1 MWLRLLILLLSGLS
15 LVPGLCAAQPVLL
28 VSLEGAIGPASANF
42 VHRALERAQREQA
55 QLLVLRIDTPGG
67 LDTSMRVIIK
77 EILASPVPVA
87 AYVAPGGARAAS
99 AGTFILYASHIAAM
113 APATN
118 LGAASPVAIGA
129 PQGGADK
136 AKGADR
142 EQSTAPADTLS
153 RKQTNDAAAYI
164 RGLAQLRGRNAD
176 WGERAV
182 REAVSLAAADA
193 LELRVIDLMADDVPA
208 LLKALDGR
216 VVDAGGTRHTL
227 KTAAAVATEIEVDW
241 RTRILALITNPSL
254 AYLLVLV
261 GVYALIF
268 EFANPGLILPGVAG
282 AICIVLAL
290 YAFHLLPVN
299 YAGLGLILLGVAFM
313 IAEAFVPAFGSLGI
327 GGIIAFVLGSV
338 ILIDSDL
345 PEFEIP
351 YGLIAGVAAAS
362 AVFLIMV
369 IGMAVRGR
377 RRPVV
382 SGREEMLGA
391 IGEAREDFETEGWM
405 HIHGELWRVRSA
417 RPVRRGERLRVR
429 AIDGLTLVAEPE
441 TEH

>member
-1 MWLRLLILLLSGLS
+1 
-15 LVPGLCAAQPVLL
+15 
-28 VSLEGAIGPASANF
+28 
-42 VHRALERAQREQA
+42 
-55 QLLVLRIDTPGG
+55 VLRIDTPGG

-77 EILASPVPVA
+77 DILASPVPVA
-87 AYVAPGGARAAS
+87 AFVAPGGARAAS

-129 PQGGADK
+129 PQGGQDRG
-136 AKGADR
+136 KGADKD
-142 EQSTAPADTLS
+142 APPANADTLT
-153 RKQTNDAAAYI
+153 RKQMHDAAAYI

-193 LELRVIDLMADDVPA
+193 LELKVIDVVAESVPA

-216 VVDAGGTRHTL
+216 TIEAAGVKRTL
-227 KTAAAVATEIEVDW
+227 RTAGAIAGEIEVDW
-241 RTRILALITNPSL
+241 RTRVLAVITNPSV

-261 GVYALIF
+261 GIYALIF

-282 AICIVLAL
+282 AICVVLAL

-299 YAGLGLILLGVAFM
+299 YAGLGLIVLGIAFM

-327 GGIIAFVLGSV
+327 GGLLAFVLGSV

-351 YGLIAGVAAAS
+351 YGLIAGVSVAS
-362 AVFLIMV
+362 AALLLLAFGMV
-369 IGMAVRGR
+369 MRER
-377 RRPVV
+377 KRPVV
-382 SGREEMLGA
+382 SGREAMVGA
-391 IGEAREDFETEGWM
+391 IGEAREDFAAEGW
-405 HIHGELWRVRSA
+405 IQVHGELWRARSA
-417 RPVRRGERLRVR
+417 RPVRRGERLRIR
-429 AIDGLTLVAEPE
+429 AIEGLVLIAEPE
-441 TEH
+441 REV